1 MSTVGQLRTMLRS
14 PGGWLLLTGLVVPRA
29 ASTVSVFATSA
40 VLGPDGRGI
49 LAFVLGTATLVTS
62 AAGFAL
68 FIPAAR
74 ERADGSSIIARQY
87 LDLTV
92 MLSVGLDALLLLWA
106 FLAPV
111 GLLTSET
118 VIFIAII
125 GLANAVT
132 IFAQR
137 VLQARVSDYEYFAI
151 GALPAIATTLL
162 LVVFV
167 LFVPNVTDYLI
178 LQTVLTVAT
187 MVWALLRLRQRVDLR
202 LIRPYAALGHLRRA
216 APTGLSMIGTILVL
230 RGDLT
235 ILGLRSTEDQVG
247 LYSMATSIA
256 GLLFLVAEVFALRAV
271 SAHRAV
277 EPHDYPAAV
286 AGLARSAVLAV
297 ALLALPLMGVSWVVL
312 TYLLP
317 DFASAFGPMVVLAVA
332 AVASTYTRVMSGGLG
347 MAKANRRL
355 YVYAAASAAL
365 CLLYFPAAAYGAMGV
380 AVASLVIYAAQV
392 PIIGGR
398 GALARAVA
406 GSRS

>member
-1 MSTVGQLRTMLRS
+1 M
-14 PGGWLLLTGLVVPRA
+14 
-29 ASTVSVFATSA
+29 
-40 VLGPDGRGI
+40 
-49 LAFVLGTATLVTS
+49 
-62 AAGFAL
+62 
-68 FIPAAR
+68 
-74 ERADGSSIIARQY
+74 
-87 LDLTV
+87 
-92 MLSVGLDALLLLWA
+92 
-106 FLAPV
+106 
-111 GLLTSET
+111 LTSET

-151 GALPAIATTLL
+151 GAPPAIATTLL

-202 LIRPYAALGHLRRA
+202 LIRPYAALGHLCRA
-216 APTGLSMIGTILVL
+216 APTGLSMIGTILVPAATRPSWACARPRTRWACTRWRRRSPGCSSWWPRCSPCGLCL
-230 RGDLT
+230 R
-235 ILGLRSTEDQVG
+235 
-247 LYSMATSIA
+247 IA
-256 GLLFLVAEVFALRAV
+256 PSSRTTTRRPWRAWRAV
-271 SAHRAV
+271 R
-277 EPHDYPAAV
+277 
-286 AGLARSAVLAV
+286 VLAV

-332 AVASTYTRVMSGGLG
+332 AVASTTLPESCPGGLG

-355 YVYAAASAAL
+355 YVYAAASAAP
-365 CLLYFPAAAYGAMGV
+365 CLPLLPARAYGAMGV
-380 AVASLVIYAAQV
+380 AWRRWSSAPAG
-392 PIIGGR
+392 PHHRGR

-406 GSRS
+406 GSANLVGRPW